1 MVLLQVHCQRGF
13 KALYIFPLFFEI
25 QPVIE
30 QSCDVLIKSWN
41 MPTATTTKI
50 LKKLTIQDGH
60 NNNNNNNT
68 KNNTTIRYGYPPAKL
83 KKWICALKNLEDN
96 NKIHD
101 ILTYIHVHVSRFMC
115 APVGTNKQI
124 NKNHLNIN
132 TPHTPLQVCTV
143 IYIDTPGCFA
153 FNFQNT
159 ISEHIY

>member
-1 MVLLQVHCQRGF
+1 MVLLQVYCQRGF

-60 NNNNNNNT
+60 NNNNNT
-68 KNNTTIRYGYPPAKL
+68 KNNATIRYGYPPAKL
-83 KKWICALKNLEDN
+83 KKWICASKNLED
-96 NKIHD
+96 KIIHCDIHD
-101 ILTYIHVHVSRFMC
+101 IHVHVSRFMC

-124 NKNHLNIN
+124 NKNHLNN
-132 TPHTPLQVCTV
+132 
-143 IYIDTPGCFA
+143 
-153 FNFQNT
+153 
-159 ISEHIY
+159 

>member
-1 MVLLQVHCQRGF
+1 MVLLQVYCQRGF

-60 NNNNNNNT
+60 NNNNNNT

-83 KKWICALKNLEDN
+83 KKWICALKNLED
-96 NKIHD
+96 KIIHD
-101 ILTYIHVHVSRFMC
+101 IHDIHVHVSRFMC
-115 APVGTNKQI
+115 APLVQI
-124 NKNHLNIN
+124 NK
-132 TPHTPLQVCTV
+132 
-143 IYIDTPGCFA
+143 
-153 FNFQNT
+153 
-159 ISEHIY
+159 